1 MAEKLQGL
9 RKFLTEEQIANLPDQ
24 RGLRSWAFEPYLELH
39 NDSANAALEPTL
51 NSLRDEWLQSFERK
65 PNPKMQCNFVN
76 CLRAFLINLMRV
88 HIEDDGLTVGIPSQ
102 KERLGNQVQYRP
114 AFMSVH
120 YYRKALKLLLDSGL
134 VDMVKRGHRQENYG
148 ETSRYALSDLA
159 LKCLPVNNIR
169 ADDFDIGRRDE
180 VILLKDTKHRLIRYE
195 QTHETQTMRDNL
207 RKLNDLLER
216 SEIATTRPAS
226 VHFDFDSDFSGQ
238 ATDLYRVFNN
248 GDFKQGGRF
257 YGGWWIHA
265 KKHFRRII
273 TINGEATIEADF
285 KGLHPAI
292 LFAKNDLPIPP
303 DPYALIP
310 GVAEN
315 SALRGPAKTTFLAL
329 MNAGPRGTTE
339 PKDFNAQ
346 KYGMTAKAFRQTV
359 KDAFPMLPGI
369 FGTGRGLFLQR
380 EDSDLAEQIMLH
392 FVDKGIAILPIH
404 DSFIVA
410 EQHKDELVKVMQT
423 TFQNAYGQ
431 TPSVTVV

>member
-1 MAEKLQGL
+1 
-9 RKFLTEEQIANLPDQ
+9 
-24 RGLRSWAFEPYLELH
+24 
-39 NDSANAALEPTL
+39 
-51 NSLRDEWLQSFERK
+51 
-65 PNPKMQCNFVN
+65 
-76 CLRAFLINLMRV
+76 
-88 HIEDDGLTVGIPSQ
+88 
-102 KERLGNQVQYRP
+102 
-114 AFMSVH
+114 
-120 YYRKALKLLLDSGL
+120 
-134 VDMVKRGHRQENYG
+134 
-148 ETSRYALSDLA
+148 
-159 LKCLPVNNIR
+159 
-169 ADDFDIGRRDE
+169 
-180 VILLKDTKHRLIRYE
+180 
-195 QTHETQTMRDNL
+195 MRDNL

-329 MNAGPRGTTE
+329 MNAGPGGTTE

>member
-1 MAEKLQGL
+1 MTKKFQGL
-9 RKFLTEEQIANLPDQ
+9 RKFLTEKQIADLPDQ
-24 RGLRSWAFEPYLELH
+24 RGLRSWAFEPYLELR
-39 NDSANAALEPTL
+39 NDSANAELEPIL
-51 NSLRDEWLQSFERK
+51 SLLKDEWLQGFDRK

-114 AFMSVH
+114 TFMSVH
-120 YYRKALKLLLDSGL
+120 YYLKALKLLLDSGH

-148 ETSRYALSDLA
+148 ETSRYALSAFA
-159 LKCLPVNNIR
+159 LKHLPINKIR
-169 ADDFDIGRRDE
+169 PDDFDIGRRDE

-195 QTHETQTMRDNL
+195 QTPETQTMRDNL
-207 RKLNDLLER
+207 RKLNDLLEGA
-216 SEIATTRPAS
+216 EIATTRPATA
-226 VHFDFDSDFSGQ
+226 HIDFDSDFSGQ
-238 ATDLYRVFNN
+238 VTDLYRVFNN
-248 GDFKQGGRF
+248 SDFNQGGRF

-265 KKHFRRII
+265 KKHFRRKI
-273 TINGEATIEADF
+273 TINGEVTIEADF

-292 LFAKNDLPIPP
+292 LFAKNDLSIPT

-315 SALRGPAKTTFLAL
+315 PALRGPAKTTFLAL

-346 KYGMTAKAFRQTV
+346 EYGMTAKVFRQTV

-369 FGTGRGLFLQR
+369 FGTGQGLFLQR
-380 EDSDLAEQIMLH
+380 EDSDLAERIMLH
-392 FVDKGIAILPIH
+392 FADKGIPILPIH

-410 EQHKDELVKVMQT
+410 EQHKDELVKIMQV
-423 TFQNAYGQ
+423 TFHDAYGQ

>member
-1 MAEKLQGL
+1 MAEKPQGL
-9 RKFLTEEQIANLPDQ
+9 RKFFSEEQIANLPDQ

-39 NDSANAALEPTL
+39 NDRANAALLPTL
-51 NSLRDEWLQSFERK
+51 NSLRDEWLQGFKRE
-65 PNPKMQCNFVN
+65 PNPKRKGNFMN

-88 HIEDDGLTVGIPSQ
+88 HIEDDDLTVGIPSQ

-114 AFMSVH
+114 VFMSVH

-134 VDMVKRGHRQENYG
+134 VDLVKRGHRQENYG

-159 LKCLPVNNIR
+159 LGRLPINDIR

-180 VILLKDTKHRLIRYE
+180 VILLKDAKHRLIRYE
-195 QTHETQTMRDNL
+195 QTPETQTMRDNL
-207 RKLNDLLER
+207 RKLNDLLEG
-216 SEIATTRPAS
+216 SEIATTRPATA
-226 VHFDFDSDFSGQ
+226 HIDFDSDFSGQ

-248 GDFKQGGRF
+248 GDFNQGGRF

-265 KKHFRRII
+265 KKHFRRKI

-292 LFAKNDLPIPP
+292 LFAKNNLQIPP

-310 GVAEN
+310 GVTEN
-315 SALRGPAKTTFLAL
+315 PTLRDPAKTTFLAL

-339 PKDFNAQ
+339 PKDFD
-346 KYGMTAKAFRQTV
+346 KKEHGMTAKAFRQTV

-369 FGTGRGLFLQR
+369 FGTGQGLFLQR
-380 EDSDLAEQIMLH
+380 EDSDLAERIMLY
-392 FVDKGIAILPIH
+392 FADKGIATLPVH

-410 EQHKDELVKVMQT
+410 ERHKDELVQVMLA
-423 TFQNAYGQ
+423 TFKDAYGQ